1 MRKLIYPFI
10 FFALT
15 VFGFFWYLQPTYNE
29 IQSIQEEIAAYD
41 RTLSQV
47 QQLQSE
53 LNSELEKQDAITNQ
67 QLQRLNRMLPETVDT
82 VRYLIELDQIAAQH
96 GMSINGVSFS
106 GAPAR
111 FGGSGGNNEGGSG
124 GEVSEGD
131 SNNVTNAN
139 KNTANGY
146 NSLDTSFSVSGSYQ
160 DVQNFMRDIER
171 SSRLM
176 DIISFKLSTADGGG
190 EEGLQAG
197 NNQYSFTIRTYWQA
211 NNNSN

>member
-47 QQLQSE
+47 QQLQTE

-106 GAPAR
+106 GAPER
-111 FGGSGGNNEGGSG
+111 FGGSGGNDEGGG
-124 GEVSEGD
+124 NDEVSNESNGS
-131 SNNVTNAN
+131 SNNNSV
-139 KNTANGY
+139 NGY
-146 NSLDTSFSVSGSYQ
+146 NSLDTSFSVSGSYK

-176 DIISFKLSTADGGG
+176 DIMSFQLSTADGGD

-197 NNQYSFTIRTYWQA
+197 NNQYEFTIRTYWQV